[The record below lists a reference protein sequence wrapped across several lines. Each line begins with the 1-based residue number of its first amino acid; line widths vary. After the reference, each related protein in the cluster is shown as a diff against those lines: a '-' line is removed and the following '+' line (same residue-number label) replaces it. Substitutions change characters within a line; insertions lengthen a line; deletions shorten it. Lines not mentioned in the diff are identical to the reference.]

1 MNQPTVPSHGQYSLT
16 VWPDGICQLQPHLP
30 LSGALVETIATE
42 VERLLERSADIRG
55 LLLDMR
61 ESTPLSIVRL
71 SELIDRL
78 GTFHLPVAV
87 LFSDVHYQETATL
100 LHPTLVRQPRVAY
113 YVDPDEAR
121 AYLLNPPNGNNGT
134 PPPAGS

>member
-1 MNQPTVPSHGQYSLT
+1 MNHSPVPPYERYSLT

-30 LSGALVETIATE
+30 LSGALVEAIATD
-42 VERLLERSADIRG
+42 VAQLVQRSAAIRG

-61 ESTPLSIVRL
+61 HSTPLSIVRL

-78 GTFHLPVAV
+78 GTFNLPVAV
-87 LFSDVHYQETATL
+87 LFSDARYQETATL

-113 YVDPDEAR
+113 FVDLDEAH
-121 AYLLNPPNGNNGT
+121 AYLLHPPNGNNGT
-134 PPPAGS
+134 HSAAGS